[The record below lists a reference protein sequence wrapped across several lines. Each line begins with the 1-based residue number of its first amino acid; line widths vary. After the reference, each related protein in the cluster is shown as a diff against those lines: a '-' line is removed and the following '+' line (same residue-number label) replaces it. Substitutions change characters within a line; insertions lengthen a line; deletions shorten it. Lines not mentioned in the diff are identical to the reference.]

1 MPTINL
7 AQTAYQPPRPGGAPN
22 VGNVEAAA
30 SGHSALAAIA
40 SGVVELAGLGA
51 QMMLEHRKEQER
63 TERAA
68 DIANGLIEGKTA
80 LARVRIENAERNRSP
95 KEATDAV
102 RKAADEFAVRW
113 LRDSRNVRSNE
124 AREELGI
131 RIKALAAET
140 EVEALSESLAR
151 ERQLTEARWEKA
163 ANTAVAT
170 GDRTMLDA
178 VKESQLAAGED
189 PELVNLEYEASR
201 DALLQNRFKAE
212 LGNFLLTDPTAEQA
226 KAFEA
231 RLDSPDY
238 AEMSDL
244 AKVRMKS
251 AARDYQTEWKA
262 AQNTRQE
269 QIKEARTAELGGRY
283 AAGDLTLDQVY
294 VIAGEDAKMA
304 EEWVGYVNA
313 RNKAL
318 AAPASEAQKAEAER
332 TAARKMITLERMALE
347 VEGGNMTFAERGRKT
362 AEDALLAGEITDEE
376 FRGYMGRFSTKP
388 TEVKPTV
395 HTDAIKAV
403 LGRLDALVANEKDD
417 EDLFMLPEG
426 GKALTA
432 EQRRGLRIGDAPAT
446 GSMFKGAAK
455 LSKSDVAIL
464 KRDVENFLTEK
475 PNATSREVETMIED
489 ILFPVETNVAR
500 ARLSDRRAELLTTRR
515 RSAPELG
522 GRQ

>member
-1 MPTINL
+1 MPTIPL
-7 AQTAYQPPRPGGAPN
+7 YQTAYQPPKPGGAPN

-30 SGHSALAAIA
+30 SGPSQAAAIA
-40 SGVVELAGLGA
+40 SGVVRLAGLGQ
-51 QMMLEHRKEQER
+51 QMLKEHRDEQAR

-68 DIANGLIEGKTA
+68 DVANGLIEAKTQ
-80 LARVRIENAERNRSP
+80 LARVRIENADRNRSP
-95 KEATDAV
+95 KDATEAV
-102 RKAADEFAVRW
+102 RKATDDFAARW
-113 LRDSRNVRSNE
+113 LRDPRNVRSPE
-124 AREELGI
+124 AREELSL
-131 RIKALAAET
+131 RLKALAAET
-140 EVEALSESLAR
+140 EVETLSESLAR
-151 ERQLTEARWEKA
+151 ERQITEARWERA
-163 ANTAVAT
+163 TNTAVAT
-170 GDRTMLDA
+170 GDRAMLDA
-178 VKESQLAAGED
+178 VRESQLAAGED
-189 PELVNLEYEASR
+189 AELVNLEYEASR
-201 DALLQNRFKAE
+201 DALLENRFKAE
-212 LGNFLLTDPTAEQA
+212 LGNFLLTNPTAEQA
-226 KAFEA
+226 RAFEA
-231 RLDSPDY
+231 RLDAPEY
-238 AEMSDL
+238 AELSDL

-262 AQNTRQE
+262 AQKTQQD
-269 QIKEARTAELGGRY
+269 QIREARVGELGQRY
-283 AAGDLTLDQVY
+283 AAGDLTLDEVFR
-294 VIAGEDAKMA
+294 VAGEDAKLA
-304 EEWVGYVNA
+304 EEWTGYVNS
-313 RNKAL
+313 RNKVL
-318 AAPASEAQKAEAER
+318 AAPVSEAKKVEAER

-388 TEVKPTV
+388 AEVKPTV

-432 EQRRGLRIGDAPAT
+432 EQRRGLRIGDAPET